1 MKFETPGIDA
11 GEKTRTKPRNDNR
24 ERSEAG
30 SKERDQKSPPL
41 METPL
46 QQFVI
51 ALAKTLKSLFEFLL
65 HPDER
70 VSADGSVR
78 TYFLS
83 AQQILRHRGNDCPRQ
98 EVRSKHGKDNR
109 FAKRKKKKRG

>member
-11 GEKTRTKPRNDNR
+11 RKKILTKPRNDNR

-30 SKERDQKSPPL
+30 SKERDQKSPTV

-70 VSADGSVR
+70 VPADGSAR

-83 AQQILRHRGNDCPRQ
+83 AQQILRHCVNDCPRQ
-98 EVRSKHGKDNR
+98 EVRSQHGKDNR
-109 FAKRKKKKRG
+109 FGQG

>member
-11 GEKTRTKPRNDNR
+11 GEKILTKPRKD
-24 ERSEAG
+24 
-30 SKERDQKSPPL
+30 KRDQKSPPL

-98 EVRSKHGKDNR
+98 EVRSQHGKDNR
-109 FAKRKKKKRG
+109 FGQR

>member
-11 GEKTRTKPRNDNR
+11 GKKIMTKPRNDAR

-30 SKERDQKSPPL
+30 SKERDQKSSPL
-41 METPL
+41 MERAL
-46 QQFVI
+46 QQFVTG
-51 ALAKTLKSLFEFLL
+51 LAKNPKSLLEFLR

-83 AQQILRHRGNDCPRQ
+83 AQQILRHCGNDCPRQ
-98 EVRSKHGKDNR
+98 EVRSQHGKENR
-109 FAKRKKKKRG
+109 FGQR

>member
-1 MKFETPGIDA
+1 MEFETPGIHA
-11 GEKTRTKPRNDNR
+11 GKKILTKPRNDNR

-30 SKERDQKSPPL
+30 SKERDQKSSPL

-51 ALAKTLKSLFEFLL
+51 GLAKNLKSLFEFLL

-83 AQQILRHRGNDCPRQ
+83 AQQILRHGGNDCPRQ
-98 EVRSKHGKDNR
+98 EVRSQHGKDNR
-109 FAKRKKKKRG
+109 FGQR